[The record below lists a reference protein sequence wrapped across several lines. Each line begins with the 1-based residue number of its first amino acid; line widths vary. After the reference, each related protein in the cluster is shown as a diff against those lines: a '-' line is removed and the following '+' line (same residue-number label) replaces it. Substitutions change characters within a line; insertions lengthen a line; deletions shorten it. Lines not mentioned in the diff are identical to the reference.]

1 MKTTN
6 YGDSDCGW
14 CYGTGQIMAQGIYTP
29 CPGCVIPE
37 ENRIADEWEA
47 KHYGEMYGNAQVITT
62 LAQKVFD
69 AVAGRYTEEQKQE
82 AKEIIDIV
90 KRAVD
95 YPAVSEEMTEA
106 VLVGL
111 LLGAAKAME
120 QHALEAV
127 NSLSDK

>member
-1 MKTTN
+1 MKTMN
-6 YGDSDCGW
+6 YGDKDCGW
-14 CYGTGQIMAQGIYTP
+14 CHGTGQFMTEGVNIP
-29 CPGCVIPE
+29 CPECVIPQ
-37 ENRIADEWEA
+37 ENKIADEWA
-47 KHYGEMYGNAQVITT
+47 AQQYGKMYGNAQAITA

-69 AVAGRYTEEQKQE
+69 EVAGKYTEEQKLE

-90 KRAVD
+90 KQAVD